1 MPAETG
7 SASPMN
13 KTTGNTLN
21 TTVQS
26 LVWILI
32 YSCVSILIF
41 GSYTYISA
49 AEDRCAEVYK
59 TLEQNTM
66 RLKEY
71 TTALQNAHR
80 DKDFQ
85 LITVLNNQIDETL
98 KQVRVGEAELLNC
111 PSSSGV
117 SGPGISSVK
126 SQDTKFAEASCE
138 ELKKKYI
145 QLSRKFNSLARR
157 QQSVLSELSPE
168 QKAEYKETEDSLRAV
183 ELELKKRCSPP
194 PAPKPFQRK
203 PQQPVNRNLR

>member
-1 MPAETG
+1 MKKP
-7 SASPMN
+7 
-13 KTTGNTLN
+13 TGNSSNKNIHSVLWT
-21 TTVQS
+21 
-26 LVWILI
+26 
-32 YSCVSILIF
+32 LIF
-41 GSYTYISA
+41 SSLLILVLGAFASGWGA
-49 AEDRCAEVYK
+49 GDRCADVIK

-71 TTALQNAHR
+71 ATALQNAHR

-85 LITVLNNQIDETL
+85 LITVINNQIDETL

-111 PSSSGV
+111 PSSANV
-117 SGPGISSVK
+117 SGPGITSVK

-157 QQSVLSELSPE
+157 HQSVLSELSPE

-203 PQQPVNRNLR
+203 PQQPVNRNLRWDEDC